1 MLLYMYIMYIFFYL
15 FIYNVGLNDSEI
27 LNIFI
32 KFKKIRK
39 FKINFKL
46 IKLNIKL
53 NINFKF

>member
-32 KFKKIRK
+32 KFKKLE
-39 FKINFKL
+39 NLKL
-46 IKLNIKL
+46 ILN
-53 NINFKF
+53 